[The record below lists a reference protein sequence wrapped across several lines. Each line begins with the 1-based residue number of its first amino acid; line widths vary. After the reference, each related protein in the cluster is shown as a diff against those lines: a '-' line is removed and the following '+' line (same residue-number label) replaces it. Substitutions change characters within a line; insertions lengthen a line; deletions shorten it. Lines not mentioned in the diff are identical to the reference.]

1 MSAQP
6 IPRLTAEEY
15 LTAERAAEFR
25 SEFYDGC
32 MYAMAGGS
40 IPHNVIAGNVHGEL
54 KRLLK
59 GRGCLV
65 TIGDVRLRVSPG
77 RVYTYPDVMAVCGEP
92 KTADDRKDTLLNPSL
107 VVEVLS
113 PSTEAHDRGY
123 KFAQYRQLESIR
135 EYVLVSQS
143 EPRVERFERQPD
155 GRWVLSEHVGM
166 NAVCRFESVDCD
178 VPPARIYENVAFGEQ
193 QATGGAV

>member
-1 MSAQP
+1 
-6 IPRLTAEEY
+6 
-15 LTAERAAEFR
+15 
-25 SEFYDGC
+25 
-32 MYAMAGGS
+32 MAGGS
-40 IPHNVIAGNVHGEL
+40 IPHNVIAGNVYGEL

-77 RVYTYPDVMAVCGEP
+77 RVYTYPDVMAVCGET
-92 KTADDRKDTLLNPSL
+92 KLADDQKDTLLNPAL
-107 VVEVLS
+107 VIEVLS

-166 NAVCRFESVDCD
+166 NAVCRFESVDCE
-178 VPPARIYENVAFGEQ
+178 VPLADIYENVAFGEEQ
-193 QATGGAV
+193 VTGGAA